1 MTHQDAEVSTLG
13 QNLTPATP
21 APVPEAL
28 QASKPGKPD
37 EKPETTPDNR
47 LAALK
52 EAKASQTVRARVVSG
67 PTVSVSEET
76 EKRVRVVV
84 AQILDAV
91 QHRIHVTDL
100 GDMEKAVFR
109 ADPVIV
115 AAAMGDQSALAGQ
128 LEALHKARERMPVTF
143 RREFDG
149 IVLGAAEHEMRSRI
163 KPLVESLAG
172 EP

>member
-1 MTHQDAEVSTLG
+1 M
-13 QNLTPATP
+13 
-21 APVPEAL
+21 
-28 QASKPGKPD
+28 
-37 EKPETTPDNR
+37 
-47 LAALK
+47 
-52 EAKASQTVRARVVSG
+52 SG

-109 ADPVIV
+109 AVPVIV
-115 AAAMGDQSALAGQ
+115 AAAIAGQ

>member
-1 MTHQDAEVSTLG
+1 MTHQDVEVSTLG
-13 QNLTPATP
+13 QNLTPPTP
-21 APVPEAL
+21 SNQPASEAL
-28 QASKPGKPD
+28 QASKPADKTDTP
-37 EKPETTPDNR
+37 PDNR

-52 EAKASQTVRARVVSG
+52 ESKASQTVRARVVSG
-67 PTVSVSEET
+67 PTGNVAEET

-109 ADPVIV
+109 AVPVIV
-115 AAAMGDQSALAGQ
+115 AAAMGDQSSLAGQ

-163 KPLVESLAG
+163 KPLVESLAD